1 VETPPPSADKNSK
14 ETVAFIILK
23 YT

>member
-1 VETPPPSADKNSK
+1 VETPPPSVDKNLK
-14 ETVAFIILK
+14 EIVAFIILK